1 MENQIMN
8 LGPKGRIKKHEFVR
22 LIIQCLYSLG
32 FERSAK
38 SLEGESGIFYK
49 SAEFGLLESQ
59 ILSGNWDA
67 CIDTLDALKE
77 LSDETRASALFLVSR
92 QSLLENLIH
101 GDESLALSVLR
112 KVAAL
117 RVGTDKV
124 HHLAFGMI
132 SLKETGLSK
141 GDDDDI
147 LELRKKLLTEME
159 QLLPPPLTLPER
171 RLEHL
176 VEMAVDAQIDSCM
189 YHNSFDLVSLYE
201 DHGCGRDWFP
211 TETIQILTGHS
222 NEVWFV
228 QFSNN
233 GEYLASSSR
242 DCTAI
247 IWKVLEDGKL
257 TLKHTL
263 QNHQK
268 PVFFLA
274 WSPDDTMLLTCGNK
288 EVLKLWDAETA
299 LMQRRAFTCGTVR
312 VMRLRLGEA
321 LGCLVFQILL

>member
-1 MENQIMN
+1 MN

-38 SLEGESGIFYK
+38 SLEGESGILYK
-49 SAEFGLLESQ
+49 SAEFELLESQ

-77 LSDETRASALFLVSR
+77 LSDETRASALFLVCR

-117 RVGTDKV
+117 HVGTDKV

-132 SLKETGLSK
+132 SLKEAGLSK

-159 QLLPPPLTLPER
+159 KLLPPPLTLPER

-176 VEMAVDAQIDSCM
+176 VEMAVDAQIDSCI

-201 DHGCGRDWFP
+201 DHGCGRDRFP
-211 TETIQILTGHS
+211 TETIQVRQMPMR
-222 NEVWFV
+222 NYNF
-228 QFSNN
+228 
-233 GEYLASSSR
+233 YLYFKTS
-242 DCTAI
+242 
-247 IWKVLEDGKL
+247 K
-257 TLKHTL
+257 
-263 QNHQK
+263 
-268 PVFFLA
+268 
-274 WSPDDTMLLTCGNK
+274 
-288 EVLKLWDAETA
+288 
-299 LMQRRAFTCGTVR
+299 
-312 VMRLRLGEA
+312 
-321 LGCLVFQILL
+321 